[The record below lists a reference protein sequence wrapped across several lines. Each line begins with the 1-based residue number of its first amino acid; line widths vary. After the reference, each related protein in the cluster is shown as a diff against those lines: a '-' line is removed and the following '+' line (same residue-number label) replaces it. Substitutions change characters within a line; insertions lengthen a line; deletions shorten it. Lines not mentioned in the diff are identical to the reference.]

1 MSSTAESIK
10 ALLLSA
16 KPMVSFVKSL
26 SVVDAV
32 GTTSSSSPL
41 SQMMMLEQLSKTLHI
56 MHCQSTTILTTSP
69 MMVHPLCQLDLL
81 QAWHHMVPQLLRRS
95 VQSLALSFSH
105 NNNNNDKALEV
116 WNALDELF
124 ALLHTQIAM
133 YRHELEQHLM
143 YAIPLVTT
151 TTTTNSPP
159 EEHETETEESSTT
172 ATAVIRDE
180 NVNPVPPAAAAQR
193 SSSKTTTVKRNNK
206 KLNRQ
211 NCLTKAK
218 LSSSSSS

>member
-32 GTTSSSSPL
+32 GTTSSSSSPL
-41 SQMMMLEQLSKTLHI
+41 SQKMMLEQLSKTLHI

-69 MMVHPLCQLDLL
+69 MIVHPLYQLDLL

-124 ALLHTQIAM
+124 ALLHTQISM
-133 YRHELEQHLM
+133 YRHELEQHVM

-151 TTTTNSPP
+151 TTDSGPP
-159 EEHETETEESSTT
+159 EHETKESSTT
-172 ATAVIRDE
+172 AVIHDE
-180 NVNPVPPAAAAQR
+180 NVNPIPAAAAAQQP
-193 SSSKTTTVKRNNK
+193 SKTTTVKRSNK
-206 KLNRQ
+206 QLNRQ